1 MSTSQSYLP
10 QPSTQPSSDDGNAS
24 LVFIERGT
32 AAYRRAGWALF
43 LAGFSSFSLIYCV
56 QPLLPVFAKE
66 FAVSAAQSSL
76 ALSYTTGV
84 LAFAIVLAGAFSQSL
99 GRKGLMCVSM
109 LLTAGLCVVSSLMT
123 DWSAFLILRALMGL
137 LLGGVPAVAMA
148 WLAEE
153 IDPAHLGK
161 SMGLYVGGT
170 AFGAMMGRVGVGVLT
185 EFVSWRMAMGTLGVL
200 CLLTTLGF
208 CWLLPPSRNFVR
220 QSGFSLGIHLRYWG
234 KHLANMKL
242 LALYG
247 VAFLLPS
254 VFTTLFNYAT
264 FHLAGP
270 IYQLSPFQSSL
281 LFLAFAFGMV
291 SSSVSG
297 ALADRFGR
305 IPMIQLG
312 FVCLLLGSATTI
324 WQPLWL
330 LASGIS
336 LVAIGFF
343 IGHSAASGAVGRLA
357 PQAKGH
363 ATSLYLLF
371 YYLGNSVT
379 GTLGGWFWH
388 LGGWSAVVV
397 LTSGIALLGL
407 VFSAFLRD

>member
-1 MSTSQSYLP
+1 VSTSQPYLSKP
-10 QPSTQPSSDDGNAS
+10 FSQPSSDDSNAS

-32 AAYRRAGWALF
+32 AAYRHAGWALF

-56 QPLLPVFAKE
+56 QPLLPIFAKE

-109 LLTAGLCVVSSLMT
+109 LLTAGLCVVSSLKT
-123 DWSAFLILRALMGL
+123 DWSAFLILRALMGV

-161 SMGLYVGGT
+161 SMGFYVGGT

-220 QSGFSLGIHLRYWG
+220 QSGFSLGIHLRYWS

-264 FHLAGP
+264 FHLAGL

-281 LFLAFAFGMV
+281 LFLAFVFGMV
-291 SSSVSG
+291 SSTVSG

-324 WQPLWL
+324 WQPLWI

-379 GTLGGWFWH
+379 GTLGGWFWS

-407 VFSAFLRD
+407 VFSAFLKD